1 MAEAQFRFYAELND
15 FMSGESGEARR
26 EFVPGAKVKDLI
38 EGFGVP
44 HTEVDL
50 IVANGES
57 VGFDYAVRD
66 GDRVSVFPVFESI
79 DIASLTRVRA
89 HPLRVPRFVL
99 DGHLG
104 RLARYRRMLGF
115 DAVWEGNVEDAELA
129 RMALNEKRI
138 VLTRDVGLLK
148 RTAVERGYWIREIN
162 PRLQLKETLLRFD
175 LAELIR
181 PFTRCMRCNVPL
193 RKADQD
199 EIASAPADVA
209 DAFTD
214 FQVCPGCRR
223 LFWEGSHFRR
233 MRSLIAELRG
243 KQHSSENSCKHGL

>member
-15 FMSGESGEARR
+15 FMSSERCEARR
-26 EFVPGAKVKDLI
+26 EFVPGARVKDLI
-38 EGFGVP
+38 ESFGVP

-104 RLARYRRMLGF
+104 RLARYLRMLGF

-129 RMALNEKRI
+129 RMASSEKRI

-148 RTAVERGYWIREIN
+148 RTAVERGYWIREID
-162 PRLQLKETLLRFD
+162 PRLQLKETVLRFD
-175 LAELIR
+175 LAGLIR
-181 PFTRCMRCNVPL
+181 PFTRCLRCNVPL

-199 EIASAPADVA
+199 EIASAPAGVA
-209 DAFTD
+209 AVFTE
-214 FQVCPGCRR
+214 FQACPACGR
-223 LFWEGSHFRR
+223 LFWEGSHIQRMTSWIGDMRESVSPRR
-233 MRSLIAELRG
+233 SG
-243 KQHSSENSCKHGL
+243 SGP